1 MRAMD
6 RPTSRAR
13 GTRAKKNQPLPPLL
27 RVNRWLRAVL
37 YGFLAVLSPIVF
49 YLLLQEIWRLLQR

>member
-1 MRAMD
+1 M
-6 RPTSRAR
+6 
-13 GTRAKKNQPLPPLL
+13 KNQPLPPLL